1 MGFLTYYLKYRS
13 QKIDDNESSTGACIG
28 DIEAVVKRD
37 TPNAPAQ
44 VYCEYVA
51 SRLASLISLNVA
63 TGVLVPHATG
73 LMYASLSISQV
84 ATPLKKV
91 ELDNLQE
98 FRKHHPVEA
107 ARLAVFDLWVA
118 NADRVG
124 NVLASMGLSMDDIV
138 AGIDNGACLLNAE
151 NTKEE
156 SLKLLRCAD
165 QPDYHL
171 FGTGHLWRYCEETI
185 KRIEDLSDLA
195 IDDACVL
202 GDTVGSVM
210 LPEQAEVAEVLK
222 WRRSE
227 GRLRKLVQSVLQ
239 PV

>member
-1 MGFLTYYLKYRS
+1 MGFLTYHLKYRS
-13 QKIDDNESSTGACIG
+13 QKIDGNESSTGACYG
-28 DIEAVVKRD
+28 DIEAVIKRD
-37 TPNAPAQ
+37 TPDAPAQ

-51 SRLASLISLNVA
+51 ARLAALLCLNVA
-63 TGVLVPHATG
+63 AGVLVPHATG
-73 LMYASLSISQV
+73 LMYASLTISQV
-84 ATPLKKV
+84 ATPLTKV
-91 ELDNLQE
+91 DLDNLQE
-98 FRKHHPVEA
+98 FRQCHPVEA

-124 NVLASMGLSMDDIV
+124 NVLASMGLSMDDVV

-156 SLKLLRCAD
+156 SLKLLRRAD
-165 QPDYHL
+165 QPDFHL
-171 FGTGHLWRYCEETI
+171 FGSGHFRPYCEEMVE
-185 KRIEDLSDLA
+185 RIENLSDLA

-222 WRRSE
+222 WRRSR
-227 GRLRKLVQSVLQ
+227 GRLRKLVQAVLK